1 MGLFKR
7 ITATLTSTVDQA
19 VTRVENHDAIVA
31 AAIKSTQSN
40 AAKAKVRLARVQK
53 DGMALRNKAAEL
65 RCAEKTWAERATS
78 VAPEDK
84 EKALECLK
92 RRKIARAQL
101 EKISSSL
108 KQHDELEAQ
117 VVETLRKIEARLTEM
132 KQQRNMMRS
141 RETAAGAM
149 RIINSIDGAAVS
161 DIEETFDRWEI
172 LITESEMCSD
182 SDTHLDVLDTDFVE
196 IENRQELEAELED
209 LLSSE
214 EKGHEDD
221 PTAH

>member
-19 VTRVENHDAIVA
+19 VTRVENHDAVVA

-53 DGMALRNKAAEL
+53 DGKALRNKAAEL

-78 VAPEDK
+78 VAAEDK
-84 EKALECLK
+84 EKALECMK
-92 RRKIARAQL
+92 RRKLARTQL
-101 EKISSSL
+101 EKITTSL
-108 KQHDELEAQ
+108 KHHDELEAQ

-141 RETAAGAM
+141 RETAADAM
-149 RIINSIDGAAVS
+149 RIINSIDGAAVG
-161 DIEETFDRWEI
+161 DIDETFDRWEI
-172 LITESEMCSD
+172 SITESEMYTD
-182 SDTHLDVLDTDFVE
+182 STADLDALDTDFVE

-209 LLSSE
+209 LLSGE
-214 EKGHEDD
+214 EKDHEDD
-221 PTAH
+221 STTH